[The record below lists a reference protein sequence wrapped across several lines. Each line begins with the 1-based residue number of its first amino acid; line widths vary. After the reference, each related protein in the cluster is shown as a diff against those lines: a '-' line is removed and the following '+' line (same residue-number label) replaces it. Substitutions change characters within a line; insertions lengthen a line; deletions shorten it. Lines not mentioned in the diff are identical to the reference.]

1 MSILLG
7 PLSVIEKKMKWFS
20 EISDFDSLE
29 EKISIDRGIFLVGNE
44 NQTKTQSNVSESFG
58 YQWSKRNIVETK
70 ETDNHMKDWLTERFG
85 APNNYISTDKNAPI
99 IMLDAGCGASM
110 SALAYFERTTCEC
123 TLYRNRCFK
132 ISFCCK
138 RKV

>member
-1 MSILLG
+1 MKYLIL
-7 PLSVIEKKMKWFS
+7 IRF
-20 EISDFDSLE
+20 E

-85 APNNYISTDKNAPI
+85 ALNNYISTDKNAPI

-110 SALAYFERTTCEC
+110 SALAYFGKNY
-123 TLYRNRCFK
+123 L
-132 ISFCCK
+132 
-138 RKV
+138 